1 MIRPVLFSSV
11 VKGMYHF
18 TGLVIEVFQFLLMVL
33 DMKLQ
38 QSVVCTGM
46 ALDRGGL
53 ATYNRFTGAALYK
66 GGATRAALYMT
77 IVFIKWRRLG
87 DGTSQI
93 ECLLHSVDGYIAR

>member
-66 GGATRAALYMT
+66 GGALHDHRFYQVASPGRWDVSNRVLVAL
-77 IVFIKWRRLG
+77 G
-87 DGTSQI
+87 
-93 ECLLHSVDGYIAR
+93 

>member
-33 DMKLQ
+33 AMKLQ

-53 ATYNRFTGAALYK
+53 ATYNRFTREALYK
-66 GGATRAALYMT
+66 T
-77 IVFIKWRRLG
+77 IVFIKWRHLG
-87 DGTSQI
+87 DGTSKI
-93 ECLLHSVDGYIAR
+93 ECLLHSFDGYIAR

>member
-53 ATYNRFTGAALYK
+53 ATYNRFTRAALYK
-66 GGATRAALYMT
+66 T
-77 IVFIKWRRLG
+77 IVFIKLRRLC
-87 DGTSQI
+87 DVASKI
-93 ECLLHSVDGYIAR
+93 ECLLHSFDGYIAR

>member
-1 MIRPVLFSSV
+1 MIRPVFFSSV

-66 GGATRAALYMT
+66 GGALQDHR
-77 IVFIKWRRLG
+77 FIKLRHLG
-87 DGTSQI
+87 DGASKI

>member
-1 MIRPVLFSSV
+1 MIRPVFFSPV

-53 ATYNRFTGAALYK
+53 ATYNRFTGAALYRGGALQGRRFTGAALYK
-66 GGATRAALYMT
+66 GGA
-77 IVFIKWRRLG
+77 
-87 DGTSQI
+87 
-93 ECLLHSVDGYIAR
+93 LLDHRFYQVASPGRWDV

>member
-1 MIRPVLFSSV
+1 MIRPVFFSSV

-53 ATYNRFTGAALYK
+53 ATYNRFTGAALY
-66 GGATRAALYMT
+66 MT

-87 DGTSQI
+87 DGTSKI
-93 ECLLHSVDGYIAR
+93 ECLLHSFDGYIAR

>member
-46 ALDRGGL
+46 ALDRGDWLHTIALQGR
-53 ATYNRFTGAALYK
+53 RF
-66 GGATRAALYMT
+66 TRAALY
-77 IVFIKWRRLG
+77 
-87 DGTSQI
+87 
-93 ECLLHSVDGYIAR
+93 